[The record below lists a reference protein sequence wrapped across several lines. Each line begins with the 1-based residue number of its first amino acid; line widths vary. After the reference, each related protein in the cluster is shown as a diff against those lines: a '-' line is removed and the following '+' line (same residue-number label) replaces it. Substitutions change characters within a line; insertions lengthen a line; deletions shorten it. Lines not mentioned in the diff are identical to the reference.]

1 MAGPRTPETG
11 TQPGVF
17 DSKQH
22 LPTPRRRLR
31 VPLPELES
39 LLAVDTGL
47 KSGLALYGRDGRL
60 LWYRSTNFG
69 SAARLRRGAPGVLE
83 TIPNPMYLVLEG
95 GGPIAD
101 IWEREAER
109 RYIDPLRISAEV
121 WRRRLLL
128 PRERRDRRHA
138 KRSADGVAREVI
150 QWSGAP
156 RPTSLR
162 HDAAEAILIGLW
174 GVLTVGWLRE
184 LPRELHR

>member
-1 MAGPRTPETG
+1 M
-11 TQPGVF
+11 
-17 DSKQH
+17 
-22 LPTPRRRLR
+22 R

-69 SAARLRRGAPGVLE
+69 SAARLRRGAPRVLE
-83 TIPNPMYLVLEG
+83 AIPNPVYLVLEG
-95 GGPIAD
+95 GGLIAD
-101 IWEREAER
+101 IWAREAER
-109 RYIDPLRISAEV
+109 RYIDPLRVSAEL

-128 PRERRDRRHA
+128 PRERRDRRRA
-138 KRSADGVAREVI
+138 KHSADGVAREI
-150 QWSGAP
+150 IRWSGAS

-174 GVLTVGWLRE
+174 GVLAVGWLTE
-184 LPRELHR
+184 LPRDLRR